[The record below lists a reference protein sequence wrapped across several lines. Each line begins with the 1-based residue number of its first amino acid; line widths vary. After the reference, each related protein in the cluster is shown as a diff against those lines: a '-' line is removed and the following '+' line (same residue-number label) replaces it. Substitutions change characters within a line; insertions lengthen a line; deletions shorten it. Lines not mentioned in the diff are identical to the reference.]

1 MDTMELFHILY
12 IVFLIFG
19 ILLLIAAAF
28 EFFAFNIKKIFQDLT
43 GITQRREIK
52 QMTEDTE
59 YTGQLKHRSGFKKH
73 EMIVSPSG
81 KLNESKANNTT
92 GKLRGS
98 KKKAVITPPPAP
110 AKTQAEIETEVI
122 QNKSNVQTNVGRS
135 EGGNENETEFLA
147 GAVKAEKTAVQ
158 ESETGVLNTSAGET
172 AVLNQQTIQEEER
185 ESETSVLS
193 QTQPVSRREIH
204 FLLERQILMTHTNE
218 VIDIN

>member
-59 YTGQLKHRSGFKKH
+59 YTGQLKHRSSFKKH
-73 EMIVSPSG
+73 EMLMSPSG
-81 KLNESKANNTT
+81 KLNESKVNNTT

-110 AKTQAEIETEVI
+110 AKSQAEIETEVI
-122 QNKSNVQTNVGRS
+122 QNKSNVRKNVS
-135 EGGNENETEFLA
+135 HAESANETDLLS
-147 GAVKAEKTAVQ
+147 GAVKTEKMEVQ

-172 AVLNQQTIQEEER
+172 AVLNQQIIQQEER